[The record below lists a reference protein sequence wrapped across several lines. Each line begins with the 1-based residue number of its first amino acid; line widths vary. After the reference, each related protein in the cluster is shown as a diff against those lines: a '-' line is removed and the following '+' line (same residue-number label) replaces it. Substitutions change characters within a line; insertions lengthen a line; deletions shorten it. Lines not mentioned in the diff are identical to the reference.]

1 MSILCA
7 RSVLS
12 CVAAVVITIGLV
24 AAAPATAQIYV
35 QTNLVSDIPG
45 LAQVTTDSHQVNPW
59 GIARSATSPW
69 WIADNGT
76 GVSTIFTGA
85 GIAAQNPPGSQFV
98 VSIPT
103 APGGSPPASP
113 TGIVASS
120 GTAFGSARFLFATE
134 DGTISAW
141 NP

>member
-1 MSILCA
+1 MSILSA
-7 RSVLS
+7 RIVLR
-12 CVAAVVITIGLV
+12 CVALVIVAIGLFGG
-24 AAAPATAQIYV
+24 APATAQTYV

-59 GIARSATSPW
+59 GIARSATSAW

-85 GIAAQNPPGSQFV
+85 GTAVANPPGVQFV

-113 TGIVASS
+113 TGIVSSS
-120 GTAFGSARFLFATE
+120 G
-134 DGTISAW
+134 
-141 NP
+141 